1 MSFDLK
7 LQLLNKIINT
17 LTLSLFLNML
27 SAWVK
32 KSNTLNKRGDSCKT
46 EVNHRLLIKEENS
59 RTIEEKWK
67 LLIKRGG
74 LSH

>member
-1 MSFDLK
+1 MSFDLE

-32 KSNTLNKRGDSCKT
+32 ESDTLNKRGKLSHCREKLKT
-46 EVNHRLLIKEENS
+46 LKKEEDSRNKGGNKNS
-59 RTIEEKWK
+59 
-67 LLIKRGG
+67 
-74 LSH
+74 